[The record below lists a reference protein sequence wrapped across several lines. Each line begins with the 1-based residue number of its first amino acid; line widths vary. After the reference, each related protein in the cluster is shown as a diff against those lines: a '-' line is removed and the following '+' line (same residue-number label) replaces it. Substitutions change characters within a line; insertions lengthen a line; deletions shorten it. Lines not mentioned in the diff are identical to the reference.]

1 MKKYLILL
9 FTVLT
14 SLHVS
19 AQSDGSQLWLGKQY
33 ANSCQVISQL
43 PDDAT
48 AKIAKQELENNWR
61 GKNVELKIDKAL
73 NLGEG
78 YNIYAR
84 PAQQGDNI
92 QYEATI
98 TASNPIGLLYGAYEL
113 IRLQNTD
120 AYNTGSGNQQ
130 NFSKAI
136 DETEKP
142 QVGLRILNHWDNLD
156 GSIERGYAGKSIFKW
171 EEIKLGKNGKGGSIS
186 KSLHDRLITYARANA
201 SLGINGSVLN
211 NVNASPKMM
220 TAEYINKV
228 KVIANILRPY
238 GIRVYLSINFASPM
252 ALGYTKTA
260 DPLDKKVQQWWKKK
274 AKEIYATIPDFGGF
288 LVKANSEGQPGPGD
302 YHRTH
307 ADGANML
314 ADAVKPYGGIIMW
327 RSFVYGANHKGEDR
341 VKQAVSEFKG
351 MDGKFRDNVI
361 LQSKNGPLDFQP
373 REPYAPIFDNIK
385 QTPQIAELQITQEYL
400 GQSKH
405 LTYLAPMWKEF
416 FDFVYPNKLVGIS
429 GVANIGDDANWC
441 GHPFSQ
447 ANWYA
452 FGRLAWNPSLTA
464 EEIAHEWLV
473 QTYENQNEKFTKPVE
488 MMMMTSREACV
499 NYMMPLGLHHIFKFD
514 HHYGPEPD
522 GFIAS
527 YPLEWCPVYYHK
539 ADAQGVGF
547 DRSSK
552 GTDAVGQY
560 PEPYRSLYDN
570 IATCPEE
577 YLLWFHHVPWTYKMK
592 SGSTLWQ
599 ELCMKYNMGV
609 AMVEVYRDFW
619 HTSAK
624 QYMKGHEQEWQH
636 TDSLLNVQLEN
647 AKEWRN
653 TCLKYF
659 QTFSKMKIYE

>member
-9 FTVLT
+9 ITVLT
-14 SLHVS
+14 SLHVT

-61 GKNVELKIDKAL
+61 GKNVELKIDKSL

-260 DPLDKKVQQWWKKK
+260 DPLDKKVQQWWQKK

-416 FDFVYPNKLVGIS
+416 FGFVNPDRLVGIS

-473 QTYENQNEKFTKPVE
+473 QTYENQDERFTKPVE

-570 IATCPEE
+570 IETCPEE
-577 YLLWFHHVPWTYKMK
+577 YLLWFHHVSWTYKMK

-653 TCLKYF
+653 TCLNYF

>member
-61 GKNVELKIDKAL
+61 GKNVELKIDKSL
-73 NLGEG
+73 NLGDG

-260 DPLDKKVQQWWKKK
+260 DPLDKKVQQWWQKK

-416 FDFVYPNKLVGIS
+416 FDFVNPDRLVGIS

-473 QTYENQNEKFTKPVE
+473 QTYGNQDEKFTKPVE

-539 ADAQGVGF
+539 ADAQGIGF

-570 IATCPEE
+570 IETCPEE

>member
-14 SLHVS
+14 SLHFS

-61 GKNVELKIDKAL
+61 GKNVELKIDKSL

-228 KVIANILRPY
+228 KIIANILRPY

-416 FDFVYPNKLVGIS
+416 FGFVNPDRLVGIS

-473 QTYENQNEKFTKPVE
+473 QTYENQDERFTKPVE

-570 IATCPEE
+570 IKTCPEE

-653 TCLKYF
+653 ICLKYF

>member
-9 FTVLT
+9 ITVLT

-43 PDDAT
+43 PNDAT

-61 GKNVELKIDKAL
+61 GKNVELKIDKSL

-260 DPLDKKVQQWWKKK
+260 DPLDKKVQQWWQKK

-361 LQSKNGPLDFQP
+361 LQAKNGPLDFQP

-416 FDFVYPNKLVGIS
+416 FDFVNPDRLVGIS

-473 QTYENQNEKFTKPVE
+473 QTYENQDERFTKPVE

-539 ADAQGVGF
+539 ADAQGIGF

-570 IATCPEE
+570 IETCPEE
-577 YLLWFHHVPWTYKMK
+577 YLLWFHHVPWDYKMK

>member
-19 AQSDGSQLWLGKQY
+19 AKSDGSQLWLGKQY

-48 AKIAKQELENNWR
+48 AKIAKLELENNWR

-405 LTYLAPMWKEF
+405 LTYIAPMWKEF
-416 FDFVYPNKLVGIS
+416 FGFVNPDRLVGIS

-473 QTYENQNEKFTKPVE
+473 QTYENQDEKFTKPVE

-570 IATCPEE
+570 IETCPEE

>member
-19 AQSDGSQLWLGKQY
+19 AQSDCSQLWLGKQY

-61 GKNVELKIDKAL
+61 GKNVELKIDKSL

-228 KVIANILRPY
+228 KIIANILRPY

-274 AKEIYATIPDFGGF
+274 TKEIYATIPDFGGF

-416 FDFVYPNKLVGIS
+416 FGFVNPDRLVGIS

-473 QTYENQNEKFTKPVE
+473 QTYENQDERFTKPVE

-577 YLLWFHHVPWTYKMK
+577 YLLWFHHVAWDYKMK

>member
-61 GKNVELKIDKAL
+61 GKNVELKIDKSL

-373 REPYAPIFDNIK
+373 REPYAPIFDNIR

-416 FDFVYPNKLVGIS
+416 FDFVNPNKLVGIS

-452 FGRLAWNPSLTA
+452 FGRLAWNPSLSA

-473 QTYENQNEKFTKPVE
+473 QTYENQDEKFTKPVE

-539 ADAQGVGF
+539 ADAKGIGF

-570 IATCPEE
+570 IETCPEE
-577 YLLWFHHVPWTYKMK
+577 YLLWFHHVAWDYKMK

-659 QTFSKMKIYE
+659 QTFSKMEIQ

>member
-1 MKKYLILL
+1 MKKYLISL
-9 FTVLT
+9 FMVLA
-14 SLHVS
+14 SLQAS
-19 AQSDGSQLWLGKQY
+19 AQNDWSSLWLGKAS
-33 ANSCQVISQL
+33 ANACQVTTSAEEN
-43 PDDAT
+43 AT
-48 AKIAKQELENNWR
+48 VKIARQELENNWR

-260 DPLDKKVQQWWKKK
+260 DPLDKKVQQWWQKK
-274 AKEIYATIPDFGGF
+274 AKEIYAAIPDFGGF

-307 ADGANML
+307 AEGANML

-373 REPYAPIFDNIK
+373 REPYAPIFDNIR

-416 FDFVYPNKLVGIS
+416 FGFVNPSKLIGIS

-452 FGRLAWNPSLTA
+452 FGRLAWNPSLSA

-473 QTYENQNEKFTKPVE
+473 QTYENQDEKFTKPVE

-539 ADAQGVGF
+539 ADAKGIGF

-570 IATCPEE
+570 IETCPEE
-577 YLLWFHHVPWTYKMK
+577 YLLWFHHVAWDYKMK

-659 QTFSKMKIYE
+659 QTFSKMEIQ

>member
-1 MKKYLILL
+1 MKKYLIFLL
-9 FTVLT
+9 TVLT

-43 PDDAT
+43 PDNAT

-78 YNIYAR
+78 YNLYAR

-130 NFSKAI
+130 SFSKAI

-171 EEIKLGKNGKGGSIS
+171 EEIKLGKKGKGGSIS

-260 DPLDKKVQQWWKKK
+260 DPLDKKVQQWWQKK
-274 AKEIYATIPDFGGF
+274 AKEIYAAIPDFGGF

-307 ADGANML
+307 AEGANML

-416 FDFVYPNKLVGIS
+416 FDFVNPNKLVGIS

-452 FGRLAWNPSLTA
+452 FGRLAWNPSLSA

-473 QTYENQNEKFTKPVE
+473 QTYENQDEKFTKPVE

-539 ADAQGVGF
+539 ADAKGIGF

-560 PEPYRSLYDN
+560 PEPYRSQYDN
-570 IATCPEE
+570 IQTCPEE
-577 YLLWFHHVPWTYKMK
+577 YLLWFHHVAWDYKMK

-609 AMVEVYRDFW
+609 AMVEVYRDYW

-647 AKEWRN
+647 AKEWRE

-659 QTFSKMKIYE
+659 QTFSKMDIQ

>member
-9 FTVLT
+9 ITVLT

-19 AQSDGSQLWLGKQY
+19 AQSDSSQLWLGKQY

-61 GKNVELKIDKAL
+61 GKNVELKIDKSL

-260 DPLDKKVQQWWKKK
+260 DPLDKKVQQWWQKK

-416 FDFVYPNKLVGIS
+416 FGFVNPDRLVGIS

-473 QTYENQNEKFTKPVE
+473 QTYENQDERFTKPVE

-539 ADAQGVGF
+539 ADAQGIGF

-570 IATCPEE
+570 IETCPEE
-577 YLLWFHHVPWTYKMK
+577 YLLWFHHVPWDYKMK

-659 QTFSKMKIYE
+659 QTFSKIKIYE

>member
-171 EEIKLGKNGKGGSIS
+171 DEIKLGKNGKGGSIS

-385 QTPQIAELQITQEYL
+385 QTPQIAELQIPQEYL

-416 FDFVYPNKLVGIS
+416 FEFVNPDKLVGIS

-473 QTYENQNEKFTKPVE
+473 QTYENQDERFTKPVE

-570 IATCPEE
+570 IETCPEE
-577 YLLWFHHVPWTYKMK
+577 YLLWFHHVAWDYKMK

-609 AMVEVYRDFW
+609 AMVEVYRDYW

>member
-78 YNIYAR
+78 YNLYAR

-186 KSLHDRLITYARANA
+186 KSLHDRLVTYARANA

-228 KVIANILRPY
+228 RVIANILRPY

-252 ALGYTKTA
+252 ALDYTKTA

-307 ADGANML
+307 AEGANML

-385 QTPQIAELQITQEYL
+385 QTSQIAELQITQEYL

-416 FDFVYPNKLVGIS
+416 FGFVNPSKLVGIS

-452 FGRLAWNPSLTA
+452 FGRLAWNPSLSA

-473 QTYENQNEKFTKPVE
+473 QTYENQDEKFTKPVE

-539 ADAQGVGF
+539 ADAKGIGF

-560 PEPYRSLYDN
+560 PEPYRSQYDN
-570 IATCPEE
+570 IETCPEE
-577 YLLWFHHVPWTYKMK
+577 YLLWFHHVAWNYKMK

-619 HTSAK
+619 HTSTK

-659 QTFSKMKIYE
+659 QNYVSSTVDK

>member
-260 DPLDKKVQQWWKKK
+260 DPLDKKVQQWWQKK
-274 AKEIYATIPDFGGF
+274 AKEIYAAIPDFGGF

-307 ADGANML
+307 AEGANML

-416 FDFVYPNKLVGIS
+416 FGFVNPSKLVGIS

-452 FGRLAWNPSLTA
+452 FGRLAWNPSLSA

-473 QTYENQNEKFTKPVE
+473 QTYENQDEKFTKPVE

-539 ADAQGVGF
+539 ADAKGIGF

-570 IATCPEE
+570 IETCPEE
-577 YLLWFHHVPWTYKMK
+577 YLLWFHHVAWNYKMK

-659 QTFSKMKIYE
+659 QNYVSSTVDK

>member
-1 MKKYLILL
+1 MKKYLIFL

-78 YNIYAR
+78 YHLYAR

-260 DPLDKKVQQWWKKK
+260 DPLDKKVQQWWQKK
-274 AKEIYATIPDFGGF
+274 AREIYAAIPDFGGF

-307 ADGANML
+307 AEGANML

-385 QTPQIAELQITQEYL
+385 KTPQIAELQITQEYL

-416 FDFVYPNKLVGIS
+416 FGFVNPSKLVGIS

-452 FGRLAWNPSLTA
+452 FGRLAWNPSLSA

-473 QTYENQNEKFTKPVE
+473 QTYENQDEKFTKPVE

-539 ADAQGVGF
+539 ADAKGIGF

-570 IATCPEE
+570 IETCPEE

-599 ELCMKYNMGV
+599 ELCMRYNMGV
-609 AMVEVYRDFW
+609 SMVEVYRDYW

-624 QYMKGHEQEWQH
+624 QYMTGHEQEWQH

-647 AKEWRN
+647 AKEWRD

-659 QTFSKMKIYE
+659 QTFSKMEIQ

>member
-33 ANSCQVISQL
+33 DNSCQVISQL

-78 YNIYAR
+78 YNLYAR

-260 DPLDKKVQQWWKKK
+260 DPLDKKVQLWWKKK
-274 AKEIYATIPDFGGF
+274 AKEIYAAIPDFGGF

-307 ADGANML
+307 AEGANML

-416 FDFVYPNKLVGIS
+416 FGFVNPNKLVGIS

-473 QTYENQNEKFTKPVE
+473 QTYENQDEKFTKPVE

-539 ADAQGVGF
+539 ADAKGIGF

-599 ELCMKYNMGV
+599 ELCMRYNMGV
-609 AMVEVYRDFW
+609 SMVEVYRDYW

-624 QYMKGHEQEWQH
+624 QYMTGHEQEWQH

-647 AKEWRN
+647 AKEWRD

-659 QTFSKMKIYE
+659 QTFSKMEIQ

>member
-78 YNIYAR
+78 YNLYAR

-171 EEIKLGKNGKGGSIS
+171 QEIKLGKNGKGGSIS

-228 KVIANILRPY
+228 RVIANILRPY

-260 DPLDKKVQQWWKKK
+260 DPLDKKVQQWWQKK
-274 AKEIYATIPDFGGF
+274 AKEIYAAIPDFGGF

-307 ADGANML
+307 AEGANML

-385 QTPQIAELQITQEYL
+385 KTPQIAELQITQEYL

-416 FDFVYPNKLVGIS
+416 FGFVNPSKLVGIS

-452 FGRLAWNPSLTA
+452 FGRLAWNPSLSA

-473 QTYENQNEKFTKPVE
+473 QTYENQDEKFTKPVE

-539 ADAQGVGF
+539 ADAKGIGF

-560 PEPYRSLYDN
+560 PEPYRSQYDN
-570 IATCPEE
+570 IETCPEE
-577 YLLWFHHVPWTYKMK
+577 YLLWFHHVAWNYKMK

-659 QTFSKMKIYE
+659 QTFSKMEIQ

>member
-33 ANSCQVISQL
+33 PNSCQVISQL
-43 PDDAT
+43 PNDAT

-61 GKNVELKIDKAL
+61 GKNVELKIDKSL

-78 YNIYAR
+78 YNIYAH

-228 KVIANILRPY
+228 KIIANILRPY

-341 VKQAVSEFKG
+341 VKQAVSEFNG

-416 FDFVYPNKLVGIS
+416 FGFVNPDRLVGIS

-473 QTYENQNEKFTKPVE
+473 QTYENQDEKFTKPVE

-560 PEPYRSLYDN
+560 PEPYRSMYDN

>member
-43 PDDAT
+43 PNNAT

-61 GKNVELKIDKAL
+61 GKNVELKIDKSL

-228 KVIANILRPY
+228 KIIANILRPY

-416 FDFVYPNKLVGIS
+416 FGFVNPDRLVGIS

-473 QTYENQNEKFTKPVE
+473 QTYGNLDEKFTKPVE

-539 ADAQGVGF
+539 ADAHGVGF

-570 IATCPEE
+570 IETCPEE
-577 YLLWFHHVPWTYKMK
+577 YLLWFHHVAWDYKMK

>member
-9 FTVLT
+9 ITVLT

-61 GKNVELKIDKAL
+61 GKNVELKIDKSL

-260 DPLDKKVQQWWKKK
+260 DPLDKKVQQWWQKK

-416 FDFVYPNKLVGIS
+416 FGFVNPDRLVGIS

-473 QTYENQNEKFTKPVE
+473 QTYENQDEKFNKPVE

-539 ADAQGVGF
+539 ADAQGIGF

-570 IATCPEE
+570 IETCPEE
-577 YLLWFHHVPWTYKMK
+577 YLLWFHHVPWDYKMK

>member
-9 FTVLT
+9 ITVLT

-416 FDFVYPNKLVGIS
+416 FDFVNPNKLVGIS

-473 QTYENQNEKFTKPVE
+473 QTYENQDEKFTKPVE

-539 ADAQGVGF
+539 ADAHGVGF

-560 PEPYRSLYDN
+560 PEPYHSMYDN

-577 YLLWFHHVPWTYKMK
+577 YLLWFHHVPWNYKMK

>member
-78 YNIYAR
+78 YHLYAR

-307 ADGANML
+307 AEGANML

-373 REPYAPIFDNIK
+373 REPYAPIFDNIR

-416 FDFVYPNKLVGIS
+416 FGFVNPNKLVGIS

-452 FGRLAWNPSLTA
+452 FGRLAWNPSLSA

-473 QTYENQNEKFTKPVE
+473 QTYENQDEKFTKPVE

-539 ADAQGVGF
+539 ADAKGIGF

-599 ELCMKYNMGV
+599 ELCMRYNMGV
-609 AMVEVYRDFW
+609 SMVEVYRDYW

-624 QYMKGHEQEWQH
+624 QYMTGHEQEWQH

-647 AKEWRN
+647 AKEWRD

-659 QTFSKMKIYE
+659 QTFSKMEIQ

>member
-130 NFSKAI
+130 NFCKAI

-274 AKEIYATIPDFGGF
+274 AKEIYAAIPDFGGF

-416 FDFVYPNKLVGIS
+416 FGFVNPDRLVGIS

-577 YLLWFHHVPWTYKMK
+577 YLLWFHHVPWNYKMK

>member
-274 AKEIYATIPDFGGF
+274 AKEIYAAIPDFGGF

-307 ADGANML
+307 AEGANML

-351 MDGKFRDNVI
+351 MDGEFRDNVI

-373 REPYAPIFDNIK
+373 REPYAPIFDNIR

-416 FDFVYPNKLVGIS
+416 FGFVNPSKLVGIS

-452 FGRLAWNPSLTA
+452 FGRLAWNPSLSA

-473 QTYENQNEKFTKPVE
+473 QTYENQDEKFTKPVE

-577 YLLWFHHVPWTYKMK
+577 YLLWFHHVPWNYKMK

-647 AKEWRN
+647 AKEWRE

-659 QTFSKMKIYE
+659 QTFSKMDIQ

>member
-78 YNIYAR
+78 YNLYAR

-228 KVIANILRPY
+228 RVIANILRPY

-274 AKEIYATIPDFGGF
+274 AKEIYAAIPDFGGF

-307 ADGANML
+307 AEGANML

-416 FDFVYPNKLVGIS
+416 FGFVNPSKLVGIS

-452 FGRLAWNPSLTA
+452 FGRLAWNPSLSA

-473 QTYENQNEKFTKPVE
+473 QTYENQDEKFTKPVE

-539 ADAQGVGF
+539 ADAKGIGF

-560 PEPYRSLYDN
+560 PEPYRSQYDN
-570 IATCPEE
+570 IETCPEK
-577 YLLWFHHVPWTYKMK
+577 YLLWFHHVAWDYKMK

-619 HTSAK
+619 HTSTK

-659 QTFSKMKIYE
+659 QTFSKMEIQ

>member
-9 FTVLT
+9 VTVLT

-61 GKNVELKIDKAL
+61 GKNVELKIDKSL
-73 NLGEG
+73 NLGDG

-84 PAQQGDNI
+84 PAQQVDNI

-260 DPLDKKVQQWWKKK
+260 DPLDKKVQQWWQKK

-416 FDFVYPNKLVGIS
+416 FDFVNPDRLVGIS

-473 QTYENQNEKFTKPVE
+473 QTYENQDEKFTKPVE

-539 ADAQGVGF
+539 ADAQGIGF

-570 IATCPEE
+570 IETCPEE

>member
-61 GKNVELKIDKAL
+61 GKNVELKIDKTL

-78 YNIYAR
+78 YHLYAR

-274 AKEIYATIPDFGGF
+274 AKEIYAAIPDFGGF

-307 ADGANML
+307 AEGANML

-416 FDFVYPNKLVGIS
+416 FGFVNPSKLVGIS

-452 FGRLAWNPSLTA
+452 FGRLAWNPSLSA

-473 QTYENQNEKFTKPVE
+473 QTYENQDEKFTKPVE

-539 ADAQGVGF
+539 ADAKGIGF

-570 IATCPEE
+570 IETCPEE

-659 QTFSKMKIYE
+659 QTFSKMEIQ

>member
-61 GKNVELKIDKAL
+61 GKNVELKIDKSL

-130 NFSKAI
+130 NFCKAI

-228 KVIANILRPY
+228 KIIANILRPY

-274 AKEIYATIPDFGGF
+274 AKEIYAIIPDFGGF

-405 LTYLAPMWKEF
+405 LTYIAPMWKEF
-416 FDFVYPNKLVGIS
+416 FGFVNPDRLVGIS

-452 FGRLAWNPSLTA
+452 FGRLAWNPSLSA

-473 QTYENQNEKFTKPVE
+473 QTYENQDEKFTKPVE

-577 YLLWFHHVPWTYKMK
+577 YLLWFHHVAWDYKMK

-647 AKEWRN
+647 AKEWRE

-659 QTFSKMKIYE
+659 QTFSKMDIQ

>member
-33 ANSCQVISQL
+33 ANTCQVISQL

-61 GKNVELKIDKAL
+61 GKNVELKIDKSL

-228 KVIANILRPY
+228 KIIANILRPY

-274 AKEIYATIPDFGGF
+274 AKEIYTTIPDFGGF

-416 FDFVYPNKLVGIS
+416 FGFVNPDRLVGIS

-473 QTYENQNEKFTKPVE
+473 QTYENQDEKFTKPVE

-570 IATCPEE
+570 IETCPEE
-577 YLLWFHHVPWTYKMK
+577 YLLWFHHVAWDYKMK

>member
-61 GKNVELKIDKAL
+61 GKNVELKIDKSL

-228 KVIANILRPY
+228 KIIANILRPY

-416 FDFVYPNKLVGIS
+416 FGFVNPDRLVGIS

-473 QTYENQNEKFTKPVE
+473 QTYENQDEKFTKPVE

-570 IATCPEE
+570 IETCPEE
-577 YLLWFHHVPWTYKMK
+577 YLLWFHHVAWDYKMK

-609 AMVEVYRDFW
+609 AIVEVYRDFW

>member
-9 FTVLT
+9 ITVLT

-43 PDDAT
+43 PNDAT

-61 GKNVELKIDKAL
+61 GKNVELKIDKSL

-171 EEIKLGKNGKGGSIS
+171 EEIKLGKNSKGGSIS

-260 DPLDKKVQQWWKKK
+260 DPLDKKVQQWWQKK

-416 FDFVYPNKLVGIS
+416 FGFVNPDRLVGIS

-473 QTYENQNEKFTKPVE
+473 QTYENQDERFTKPVE

-539 ADAQGVGF
+539 ADAQGIGF

-570 IATCPEE
+570 IETCPEE